1 MTGFTEFA
9 RVDTPPDAR
18 KWQRLQ
24 AHAEQLGLPGYE
36 RCSTWQG
43 ARPTL
48 PDYLPAIGRSRA
60 AANLVYA
67 FGHQHLG
74 VTLAA
79 VTGERVRSLVLSQS
93 PDIALQA
100 FDLGRVA

>member
-1 MTGFTEFA
+1 
-9 RVDTPPDAR
+9 
-18 KWQRLQ
+18 
-24 AHAEQLGLPGYE
+24 
-36 RCSTWQG
+36 
-43 ARPTL
+43 L

-79 VTGERVRSLVLSQS
+79 ITGELVCSLVLKRQT
-93 PDIALQA
+93 DVLLQA
-100 FDLGRVA
+100 FDLGRFA